1 MKSGAEAPAAIDPAA
16 IALAYLVALGGD
28 DPAAVIAL
36 VADDFANEHIAE
48 LASGSRGR
56 DAYARR
62 LPGFFEAFPNRRYT
76 VEHVA
81 IGELAAA
88 RDDRSATEV
97 IVEYRFGAD
106 VDGTRIDLPGIMW
119 ISVSDGEVTRRLDSW
134 DSLTYHR
141 QTGTP
146 VDG

>member
-1 MKSGAEAPAAIDPAA
+1 MKSGAEAPATSDPVAV
-16 IALAYLVALGGD
+16 ALAYLAALGGE
-28 DPAAVIAL
+28 DPAAVTAL

-48 LASGSRGR
+48 LATGCRGR
-56 DAYARR
+56 NEYARR
-62 LPGFFEAFPNRRYT
+62 LPEFFATFPNRRYT
-76 VEHVA
+76 IEHVA
-81 IGELAAA
+81 IGELIAA
-88 RDDRSATEV
+88 RAARAATEV

-106 VDGTRIDLPGIMW
+106 VGDTRIDLPGIMW
-119 ISVSDGEVTRRLDSW
+119 ISVLDGEVTRRLDSW

>member
-1 MKSGAEAPAAIDPAA
+1 MKSGAEAPATSDPAA
-16 IALAYLVALGGD
+16 VALAYLDALGGE
-28 DPAAVIAL
+28 DPAAVVAL
-36 VADDFANEHIAE
+36 VADDFTNEHIAE
-48 LASGSRGR
+48 LASGCRGR
-56 DAYARR
+56 DEYARR
-62 LPGFFEAFPNRRYT
+62 LPEFFAAFPNRRYT
-76 VEHVA
+76 IEHVA
-81 IGELAAA
+81 IGELATA
-88 RDDRSATEV
+88 RDDRVATEV

-106 VDGTRIDLPGIMW
+106 VGDTRIVLPGIMW